1 MLNKSRKMKFRF
13 WNTEDNYYS
22 NSNSLSI
29 TGEGVVL
36 FAGHQIRGRK
46 YKAEQW
52 TGLTDKNGVEIY
64 EGDIVQLSA
73 HGKTREKEVFFEGG
87 GFYPF
92 AEQSGQYVGFW
103 LKDALADGNYE
114 VIGNIHEHKHLL
126 EH

>member
-1 MLNKSRKMKFRF
+1 MKFRF

-64 EGDIVQLSA
+64 ESDIVQLSA
-73 HGKTREKEVFFEGG
+73 HDKIWREKVFFDIG
-87 GFYPF
+87 GFFPF
-92 AEQSGQYVGFW
+92 AEQVGQYVDFR
-103 LKDALADGNYE
+103 LKDAVADGNYK
-114 VIGNIHEHKHLL
+114 VIGNIHEQKNFIRGLNNGN
-126 EH
+126 